1 MITKKMIKLENVTF
15 GYKEDKVIKNLNLEI
30 KENEFVA
37 VIGVNGSGKSSL
49 MKLIAGLVFPKEG
62 TITIDEISTK
72 DKKERTN
79 LRKKVGLV
87 FQNPENQLVFS
98 NIEDDMKFMLENFN
112 FSKEEI
118 VGRIS
123 QSLEMVG
130 MKEYQNKDIYSLSMG
145 QKQRIAIAEMLALKP
160 KYLLLDEPT
169 AMLDPE
175 SKKKLIETVKELQK
189 EQAMSVVYATNII
202 SEILQADRIIAL
214 DKGSIAF
221 TCTPETIIE
230 NVEKFTK
237 IGLQIPEIIEL
248 ICKLNQKGIKI
259 NPKTFEID
267 EIVEEVIRSK
277 LC

>member
-1 MITKKMIKLENVTF
+1 MIKLENVTF

-118 VGRIS
+118 AKRIS

-145 QKQRIAIAEMLALKP
+145 QKQRIAIAEMLALKS

-175 SKKKLIETVKELQK
+175 SKKKLIKTVKELQK
-189 EQAMSVVYATNII
+189 EQAMTVVYATNII

-221 TCTPETIIE
+221 NCMPETIIE

-259 NPKTFEID
+259 NTKTFEID

-277 LC
+277 IC

>member
-1 MITKKMIKLENVTF
+1 MWKDSETEIDYLDY
-15 GYKEDKVIKNLNLEI
+15 GYIVDILKDIICNDELLP
-30 KENEFVA
+30 A
-37 VIGVNGSGKSSL
+37 SIGLYGEWGSGKSSL

-118 VGRIS
+118 AKRIS

-130 MKEYQNKDIYSLSMG
+130 MNKYQNKDIYSLSMG

-175 SKKKLIETVKELQK
+175 SKKKLIKTVKELQK
-189 EQAMSVVYATNII
+189 EQAMTVVYATNII

-221 TCTPETIIE
+221 TCMPETIIE

-259 NPKTFEID
+259 NTKTFEID

-277 LC
+277 IC